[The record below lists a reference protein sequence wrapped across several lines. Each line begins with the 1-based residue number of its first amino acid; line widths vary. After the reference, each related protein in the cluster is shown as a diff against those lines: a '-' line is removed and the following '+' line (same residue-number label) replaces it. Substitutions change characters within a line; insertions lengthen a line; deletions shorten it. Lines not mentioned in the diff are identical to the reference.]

1 MRLTPNQLKEIIQRE
16 YDLVLTEKRKRRG
29 AVKSAS
35 YRGKNYTATHRA
47 LGELGFHVGKTGNW
61 NGPRTRSALEKK
73 FGRALTR
80 LEKKNGIAPAAKLL
94 MGAKVVGLSLINK
107 MSWLETSPR
116 KKKTDSQK

>member
-1 MRLTPNQLKEIIQRE
+1 MRLTPDQLKEIIQRE
-16 YDLVLTEKRKRRG
+16 YDLVLTEKRKRSG
-29 AVKSAS
+29 AVKSAQ

-80 LEKKNGIAPAAKLL
+80 LEKRKGIASAAKLL

-107 MSWLETSPR
+107 MSWLETSPK